1 MVSLDLPMPPST
13 NRLWRSVGQRVIK
26 SEEYRRWLHVA
37 GWQLK
42 EQRAGRVAGRV
53 EVGLTIG
60 KTTGDLDNRTKALLD
75 LLVLHE
81 VIEGDGPAIV
91 RRIVLAIDES
101 IEGCRVTVKPMAL
114 DSFQPISDVASRVVE
129 RLDPAAT
136 DETPHEQD
144 AATAG

>member
-37 GWQLK
+37 GWRLK
-42 EQRAGRVAGRV
+42 EQRARRVPGRV
-53 EVGLTIG
+53 EVGLTVG
-60 KTTGDLDNRTKALLD
+60 KSTGDLDNRTKALLD

-91 RRIVLAIDES
+91 RRIILAIDEE
-101 IEGCRVTVKPMAL
+101 IEGCRVTVQPM
-114 DSFQPISDVASRVVE
+114 SIEPFQKIGSAASRVVE
-129 RLDPAAT
+129 RLSHNSHGDAGNDSAA
-136 DETPHEQD
+136 
-144 AATAG
+144 